1 MCVHRATGS
10 TGGHKAM
17 IAAGRVASVGEYQV
31 HRLARRLA
39 ILSTG
44 RRHDATRPVPAP
56 GLSNRAHCRWQA
68 DKRCHFSS
76 GTLSPPAAAIDRL
89 LEFAAKI
96 DRNEERARTR
106 LTFAHEPS
114 SDKSAIKERPMKNIA
129 SDFCQ
134 AYLDS
139 DPISPVVKSESD
151 PSAGREAVVLHLV
164 SQCGVDYSSLDHA
177 IGMYHEGGEDMMS
190 SQRQKLIVATSVHK
204 ASEAKYIRFFNHIL
218 SDSVRD
224 VGLFC
229 LLQLRNDVRTYSRR
243 IEQKEKGTPE
253 DILLMHRLR
262 QLDNDLKALLSVLF
276 LQPMLGLRRIS
287 YESTP
292 ACIIE
297 KIARKEAVHPLQ
309 SLDDLRTR
317 LGPDRRCFA
326 FFHPSLPDEPLVFV
340 HVGLLS
346 QVPETMSAIE
356 SLSTSK
362 PNVATFY
369 SITNTQPGLSGIDLG
384 NFLIK
389 RVVAELQRDFP
400 GISTFCTLSPIPRF
414 IKWLEHKLLGK
425 EKFFDSSLL
434 SESDLESLAN
444 ILACSAE
451 SAPAALV
458 QLLKDPT
465 WIENE
470 NVATALKP
478 PLMKLAAHYL
488 SVEKHRGKPIDGVAK
503 FHCRNGAEMFRLNY
517 LADTSRKGMHNSAG
531 MMINY
536 RYDLDSIEMSNM
548 EYELVG
554 VITVQKGV
562 SKWLG

>member
-1 MCVHRATGS
+1 M
-10 TGGHKAM
+10 
-17 IAAGRVASVGEYQV
+17 
-31 HRLARRLA
+31 
-39 ILSTG
+39 
-44 RRHDATRPVPAP
+44 
-56 GLSNRAHCRWQA
+56 
-68 DKRCHFSS
+68 
-76 GTLSPPAAAIDRL
+76 
-89 LEFAAKI
+89 
-96 DRNEERARTR
+96 
-106 LTFAHEPS
+106 
-114 SDKSAIKERPMKNIA
+114 KSIA

-151 PSAGREAVVLHLV
+151 PSGREAVILHLV

-177 IGMYHEGGEDMMS
+177 IGVYHEEGEDGMS
-190 SQRQKLIVATSVHK
+190 SQRQKLIAATAVHK
-204 ASEAKYIRFFNHIL
+204 ASEAKYIRVFNHIL
-218 SDSVRD
+218 SDSIRD

-229 LLQLRNDVRTYSRR
+229 LIELRNDSRTYSRR
-243 IEQKEKGTPE
+243 KEQKEKGTSTPE

-262 QLDNDLKALLSVLF
+262 QLDNDLKALLSTLF
-276 LQPMLGLRRIS
+276 LQPMLELRRIS

-297 KIARKEAVHPLQ
+297 KVARKEAVHPLQ

-346 QVPETMSAIE
+346 QVPESMSSIE

-369 SITNTQPGLSGIDLG
+369 SITNTQPGLSGVDLG

-414 IKWLEHKLLGK
+414 VKWLEHKLLGK

-434 SESDLESLAN
+434 NESDLENLAN
-444 ILACSAE
+444 ILACSTE

-465 WIENE
+465 WFENE
-470 NVATALKP
+470 DVVTALEP

-503 FHCRNGAEMFRLNY
+503 FHCRNGAELFRLNY

-536 RYDLDSIEMSNM
+536 RYDLDTIEMNNM
-548 EYELVG
+548 EYESSGAVS
-554 VITVQKGV
+554 VQDGV
-562 SKWLG
+562 SKWLES

>member
-1 MCVHRATGS
+1 
-10 TGGHKAM
+10 M
-17 IAAGRVASVGEYQV
+17 IAAGRVTSVGEYQV

-44 RRHDATRPVPAP
+44 RRHDATRPVPA
-56 GLSNRAHCRWQA
+56 RWQWNNTRSVAEA

-139 DPISPVVKSESD
+139 DPISPVVKSASD
-151 PSAGREAVVLHLV
+151 PSAGREAVVLHLL

-177 IGMYHEGGEDMMS
+177 IGMYHKGGEDMMS
-190 SQRQKLIVATSVHK
+190 SQRQKLVAATSVHK

-229 LLQLRNDVRTYSRR
+229 LIQLRNDVRTYYRR
-243 IEQKEKGTPE
+243 IEQKKSGTSE

-262 QLDNDLKALLSVLF
+262 QLDSDLKALLSTLF
-276 LQPMLGLRRIS
+276 LQPMLELRRIS

-292 ACIIE
+292 ACVIE

-346 QVPETMSAIE
+346 QVPESMSAIE

-400 GISTFCTLSPIPRF
+400 GISIFCTLSPIPRF

-425 EKFFDSSLL
+425 EKSFDSSLL
-434 SESDLESLAN
+434 NECDLESLAN
-444 ILACSAE
+444 ILACSTE

-465 WIENE
+465 WFENE
-470 NVATALKP
+470 DVATALKP

-517 LADTSRKGMHNSAG
+517 LANTSRKGMHNSAG

-536 RYDLDSIEMSNM
+536 RYDLDTIEVNNM
-548 EYELVG
+548 EYESG
-554 VITVQKGV
+554 GAITVQDGV